1 MALYL
6 FDDLQARSWLPFT
19 LTRPA
24 GELMFGCLLLRERA
38 ERFWATACAGQLV
51 EPALAGFEEDGTPP
65 VLTNLELG
73 VDEPR
78 ILFSSRAVPVSGT
91 APPTDD
97 PAALTMDG
105 RVVGWVLPPG
115 TKLPEGVS
123 VLEPEACASGLP
135 PIELPG
141 RILETPWE
149 LMSDNG
155 EQIRTDVSGLFPE
168 SRFTLTDGVYSSG
181 REKISLGPEIH
192 LEEGV
197 YLDATQGP
205 IRLEEGV
212 HISAFTRVAG
222 PVFIGRGTQVLG
234 GVIGN
239 VSIGPTCRVRGEVQS
254 SVVLGYSNKAHDG
267 YLGHS
272 YVGRWVNLGALTTN
286 SDLKNNYGTV
296 RVTVENDPVD
306 TGRIKVGCFLGDHVK
321 TGIGTLLPTGCV
333 VGAGSNLFGG
343 GMSPVSVPPFSW
355 GGREGLVEYDIE
367 RLLENAERAMSRRGV
382 TLTAGGK
389 AVLAEAWRRTRQKNP

>member
-6 FDDLQARSWLPFT
+6 FDDLQARGWLPFT

-38 ERFWATACAGQLV
+38 ERFWGMPCAGQLV
-51 EPALAGFEEDGTPP
+51 EPALAGFEEDGAPP
-65 VLTNLELG
+65 VLTHLELS

-91 APPTDD
+91 APPVDD
-97 PAALTMDG
+97 PATLTMDG
-105 RVVGWVLPPG
+105 RVAGWVLPPG
-115 TKLPEGVS
+115 TKLSEGVS
-123 VLEPEACASGLP
+123 VLEPETSASGLP

-155 EQIRTDVSGLFPE
+155 DQIRTDVAGLFPE
-168 SRFTLTDGVYSSG
+168 SRFTLADGVHSSG
-181 REKISLGPEIH
+181 GEKISLGPETQ

-197 YLDATQGP
+197 HLDATQGP
-205 IRLEEGV
+205 IRLEDGV

-222 PVFIGRGTQVLG
+222 PVFIGRGTQILG
-234 GVIGN
+234 GAIEN
-239 VSIGPTCRVRGEVQS
+239 VSIGPICHVRGEVQN
-254 SVVLGYSNKAHDG
+254 SVVLAYSNKAHDG

-296 RVTVENDPVD
+296 RVTTESGPVD

-343 GMSPVSVPPFSW
+343 GMCPVSVPPFSW
-355 GGREGLVEYDIE
+355 GGREELVEYDID
-367 RLLENAERAMSRRGV
+367 RFLETAERAMSRRGV
-382 TLTAGGK
+382 ALTAGGK
-389 AVLAEAWRRTRQKNP
+389 AVLSEAWRRTRQKSS